1 MREALRDLEG
11 PGLISNVPHKGP
23 AVAMLARNDERAR
36 AIPT

>member
-1 MREALRDLEG
+1 MREALRDLEA

-23 AVAMLARNDERAR
+23 AVAMLTRNDARAR